1 MARQALDSS
10 LAGGWSASSWLGLSG
25 NESRLT
31 FLCGLFITQLLLSE
45 YGHRMTDHTG
55 IYIATRH
62 TAHLTRLVPRIHPT
76 TIKRFT
82 MRKVLLLAAAVGC
95 SFGLPVQAATFAY
108 ISSPADGLISQYRL
122 DEQSGA
128 LSLVEQTKAG
138 DQVNPMA
145 ISPDGKALFAAL
157 RSKPYQVLS
166 FSIEPATG
174 HLKPL
179 SQAPLAESLAYL
191 STDRSGRFLFGAS
204 YGADLLSVQPIDAQH
219 RPSDSIET
227 YKTGMHAHSVR
238 TDPSNRFVY
247 AGNLGVDRVLQYR
260 LEPKDGKLVP
270 IGEGFVAVPDN
281 TGPRHLAFSSD
292 GRFLYVVGEMS
303 GTVTAFLI
311 NEKTGALKQVSQ
323 ADGIPARLKLAPGQ
337 ARDARNNDL
346 KDDPTP
352 RIWAADIRLAPDGK
366 WLFISERTTSSVSVF
381 KVDPAK
387 GNVTFVENYPVEE
400 KQPRN
405 IAISPNGRWLLVS
418 GEKSDKVGSYAIG
431 ASGALKRVS
440 EAPSGKGALWIEM
453 LSQPD
458 K

>member
-1 MARQALDSS
+1 
-10 LAGGWSASSWLGLSG
+10 
-25 NESRLT
+25 
-31 FLCGLFITQLLLSE
+31 
-45 YGHRMTDHTG
+45 
-55 IYIATRH
+55 
-62 TAHLTRLVPRIHPT
+62 
-76 TIKRFT
+76 

-95 SFGLPVQAATFAY
+95 SFGLSVQASTFAY

-303 GTVTAFLI
+303 GTVTAFSI

-323 ADGIPARLKLAPGQ
+323 AEGIPARLKLAPGQ

-387 GNVTFVENYPVEE
+387 GSVTFVENYPVEE

-405 IAISPNGRWLLVS
+405 IAVSPNGRWLLVS

-431 ASGALKRVS
+431 ASGALKRGQRS
-440 EAPSGKGALWIEM
+440 ALRQGCFMDWKCSPSRTNRLQSKKPCHRTGLFGYRKPARLRT
-453 LSQPD
+453 
-458 K
+458 

>member
-1 MARQALDSS
+1 
-10 LAGGWSASSWLGLSG
+10 
-25 NESRLT
+25 
-31 FLCGLFITQLLLSE
+31 
-45 YGHRMTDHTG
+45 
-55 IYIATRH
+55 
-62 TAHLTRLVPRIHPT
+62 
-76 TIKRFT
+76 
-82 MRKVLLLAAAVGC
+82 MRKILLLAAAVGC
-95 SFGLPVQAATFAY
+95 SFGLPVQASTFAY

-122 DEQSGA
+122 DEKSGA
-128 LSLVEQTKAG
+128 LSLVEQTQAG

-157 RSKPYQVLS
+157 RAKPYQVLTYT
-166 FSIEPATG
+166 IEPGTG

-219 RPSDSIET
+219 RPSDSIAT

-270 IGEGFVAVPDN
+270 IGEGYVMLPDN
-281 TGPRHLAFSSD
+281 TGPRHLAFSAD
-292 GRFLYVVGEMS
+292 GKFLYVVGEMS
-303 GTVTAFLI
+303 GTVTAFAI
-311 NEKTGALKQVSQ
+311 NDKTGALTQVSH

-352 RIWAADIRLAPDGK
+352 RIWAADIRIAPDGK
-366 WLFISERTTSSVSVF
+366 WLFVSERTSSSVSVF
-381 KVDPAK
+381 KVQPASGK
-387 GNVTFVENYPVEE
+387 VTFVENYPVQE

-405 IAISPNGRWLLVS
+405 IAVSPHGRWLLVS

-431 ASGALKRVS
+431 SNGALQRVS
-440 EAPSGKGALWIEM
+440 EAPAGKGALWIEM
-453 LSQPD
+453 LSQPGS
-458 K
+458 

>member
-1 MARQALDSS
+1 
-10 LAGGWSASSWLGLSG
+10 
-25 NESRLT
+25 
-31 FLCGLFITQLLLSE
+31 
-45 YGHRMTDHTG
+45 
-55 IYIATRH
+55 
-62 TAHLTRLVPRIHPT
+62 
-76 TIKRFT
+76 

-95 SFGLPVQAATFAY
+95 LFGLPVQAATFAY

-405 IAISPNGRWLLVS
+405 IAVSPNGRWLLVS

>member
-1 MARQALDSS
+1 MD
-10 LAGGWSASSWLGLSG
+10 G
-25 NESRLT
+25 
-31 FLCGLFITQLLLSE
+31 FIRQLLLGE
-45 YGHRMTDHTG
+45 VGHRMTDHNT
-55 IYIATRH
+55 I
-62 TAHLTRLVPRIHPT
+62 
-76 TIKRFT
+76 IKRFVMKNT
-82 MRKVLLLAAAVGC
+82 WLLAAAVGC
-95 SFGLPVQAATFAY
+95 SVGMPVQAATFAY
-108 ISSPADGLISQYRL
+108 ISSPVDGLISQYRL

-128 LSLVEQTKAG
+128 LSLVEQTRAG
-138 DQVNPMA
+138 EQVNPMA

-219 RPSDSIET
+219 RPSDSIQT

-238 TDPSNRFVY
+238 TDPSNHFVY

-270 IGEGFVAVPDN
+270 IGEGYVAVPDN
-281 TGPRHLAFSSD
+281 TGPRHLAFSPD

-303 GTVTAFLI
+303 GTVTAFAI
-311 NEKTGALKQVSQ
+311 NKKTGALQQTSQ
-323 ADGIPARLKLAPGQ
+323 ADGIPKHLKLAPGQ

-352 RIWAADIRLAPDGK
+352 RIWAADIRITPNGK

-381 KVDPAK
+381 KVDPASGK
-387 GNVTFVENYPVEE
+387 VTFAENYPVQE

-405 IAISPNGRWLLVS
+405 IAVSPDGRWLLVS

-431 ASGALKRVS
+431 ANGALQRVS

-453 LSQPD
+453 LSQPGR
-458 K
+458 

>member
-1 MARQALDSS
+1 
-10 LAGGWSASSWLGLSG
+10 
-25 NESRLT
+25 
-31 FLCGLFITQLLLSE
+31 
-45 YGHRMTDHTG
+45 MTDHTT
-55 IYIATRH
+55 I
-62 TAHLTRLVPRIHPT
+62 
-76 TIKRFT
+76 IKRFA
-82 MRKVLLLAAAVGC
+82 MRNILLLAAAVGC
-95 SFGLPVQAATFAY
+95 SFGLPAQAATFAY
-108 ISSPADGLISQYRL
+108 ISSPTDGLISQYRL

-219 RPSDSIET
+219 RPSDSIQT

-238 TDPSNRFVY
+238 TDPSNRFAY

-270 IGEGFVAVPDN
+270 IGEGYVAVTEN

-292 GRFLYVVGEMS
+292 GKFLYVVGEMS
-303 GTVTAFLI
+303 GTVTAFAI
-311 NEKTGALKQVSQ
+311 NQKTGALKQTST
-323 ADGIPARLKLAPGQ
+323 ADGIPKRLNLAPGQ

-352 RIWAADIRLAPDGK
+352 RIWAADIRLAPNGRL
-366 WLFISERTTSSVSVF
+366 LFISERTTSSVSVF
-381 KVDPAK
+381 KVEPASGK
-387 GNVTFVENYPVEE
+387 VTFVENYPVQE

-405 IAISPNGRWLLVS
+405 IAVSPNGRWLLVS
-418 GEKSDKVGSYAIG
+418 GEKSDKVGSYAI
-431 ASGALKRVS
+431 AANGALQRVS

-453 LSQPD
+453 LSQPGQ
-458 K
+458 

>member
-1 MARQALDSS
+1 MK
-10 LAGGWSASSWLGLSG
+10 
-25 NESRLT
+25 N
-31 FLCGLFITQLLLSE
+31 I
-45 YGHRMTDHTG
+45 
-55 IYIATRH
+55 
-62 TAHLTRLVPRIHPT
+62 
-76 TIKRFT
+76 
-82 MRKVLLLAAAVGC
+82 LLLAAAVGC
-95 SFGLPVQAATFAY
+95 SFGLSAQAATFAY
-108 ISSPADGLISQYRL
+108 ISSPTDGLISQYRL

-128 LSLVEQTKAG
+128 LSLVEQTRAG

-145 ISPDGKALFAAL
+145 ITPDGKALFAAL
-157 RSKPYQVLS
+157 RAKPYQVLS
-166 FSIEPATG
+166 FSIEPGTG

-204 YGADLLSVQPIDAQH
+204 YGADLLSVQPIDTQH
-219 RPSDSIET
+219 RPSDSIQT

-270 IGEGFVAVPDN
+270 IGEGYVAVPDN
-281 TGPRHLAFSSD
+281 TGPRHLAFPSD
-292 GRFLYVVGEMS
+292 GKFLYVVGEMS
-303 GTVTAFLI
+303 GTVTAFAI
-311 NEKTGALKQVSQ
+311 NQKTGALKQTSQ
-323 ADGIPARLKLAPGQ
+323 ADGIPKRLNLAPGQ

-352 RIWAADIRLAPDGK
+352 RIWAADIRIALNGK

-381 KVDPAK
+381 KVEPAN
-387 GNVTFVENYPVEE
+387 GNVTFVENYPVQE

-405 IAISPNGRWLLVS
+405 IAVSPNGRWLLVC

-431 ASGALKRVS
+431 EKGDLQRVS

-453 LSQPD
+453 LSQPGE
-458 K
+458 

>member
-1 MARQALDSS
+1 MD
-10 LAGGWSASSWLGLSG
+10 G
-25 NESRLT
+25 
-31 FLCGLFITQLLLSE
+31 FIRQLLLGE
-45 YGHRMTDHTG
+45 VGHRMTDHNT
-55 IYIATRH
+55 I
-62 TAHLTRLVPRIHPT
+62 
-76 TIKRFT
+76 IKRFVMKNT
-82 MRKVLLLAAAVGC
+82 WLLAAAVGC
-95 SFGLPVQAATFAY
+95 SVGMPVQAATFAY
-108 ISSPADGLISQYRL
+108 ISSPVDGLISQYRL

-128 LSLVEQTKAG
+128 LSLVEQTRAG
-138 DQVNPMA
+138 EQVNPMA

-219 RPSDSIET
+219 RPSDSIQT

-238 TDPSNRFVY
+238 TDPSNHFVY

-270 IGEGFVAVPDN
+270 IGEGYVAVPDN
-281 TGPRHLAFSSD
+281 TGPRHLAFSPD

-303 GTVTAFLI
+303 GTVTAFAI
-311 NEKTGALKQVSQ
+311 NKKTGALQQTSQ
-323 ADGIPARLKLAPGQ
+323 ADGIPKHLKLAPGQ

-352 RIWAADIRLAPDGK
+352 RIWAADIRITPDGK

-381 KVDPAK
+381 KVDPASGK
-387 GNVTFVENYPVEE
+387 VKFAENYPVQE

-405 IAISPNGRWLLVS
+405 IAVSPDGRWLLVS

-431 ASGALKRVS
+431 ANGALQRVS

-453 LSQPD
+453 LSQPGR
-458 K
+458 